1 MRIVFSAVALA
12 IVWCA
17 LPAPAQAEGLL
28 SQKQIAVAKESVE
41 RKRNFVVIANLDLT
55 EEEGKKFWPLYD
67 EYRIKIREVRIRRLQ
82 LIQDYAERYNADN
95 VDDAFSDRAIKEFL
109 DIQAD
114 TVKVRRKYWK
124 KFRRIIP
131 ATKAARFYQ
140 LETKMDAEVDYVLAG
155 GTPLIE
161 TQ

>member
-1 MRIVFSAVALA
+1 MRIVLSALA
-12 IVWCA
+12 LALCLCA
-17 LPAPAQAEGLL
+17 PPSNAQSEGLL
-28 SQKQIAVAKESVE
+28 SQKEIAAAKESVE

-55 EEEGKKFWPLYD
+55 DEEGKAFWPLYD

-95 VDDAFSDRAIKEFL
+95 VDDAFAESAIKEFL

-155 GTPLIE
+155 GTPLVE
-161 TQ
+161 TS

>member
-1 MRIVFSAVALA
+1 MKYTISVVALALVLVFSASSTE
-12 IVWCA
+12 
-17 LPAPAQAEGLL
+17 AQGLL
-28 SQKQIAVAKESVE
+28 TQKDIAAAKEMVE

-67 EYRIKIREVRIRRLQ
+67 EYRIKIREVRMRRLE
-82 LIQDYAERYNADN
+82 LIKNYAERFNADT
-95 VDDAFSDRAIKEFL
+95 VDEDFADDAILEFL

-114 TVKVRRKYWK
+114 TVKVRKKYWK

-131 ATKAARFYQ
+131 ASKAARFYQ
-140 LETKMDAEVDYVLAG
+140 LENKMDSEIDYVMAG

-161 TQ
+161 SK

>member
-1 MRIVFSAVALA
+1 MKIVFSALALA
-12 IVWCA
+12 LFCCA
-17 LPAPAQAEGLL
+17 VPSNAQSENLL
-28 SQKQIAVAKESVE
+28 SQKQIAAAKESVE

-55 EEEGKKFWPLYD
+55 EEEGKAFWPLYD
-67 EYRIKIREVRIRRLQ
+67 EYRIKIREVRTRRLQ
-82 LIQDYAERYNADN
+82 LITDYAERYNADN
-95 VDDAFSDRAIKEFL
+95 VDDAFAERAIKEFL

-114 TVKVRRKYWK
+114 TIKVRRKYWK

-155 GTPLIE
+155 GTPLVE
-161 TQ
+161 TS